1 MQIINDEKGAGIR
14 MKKEHAGLIEPIE
27 LKERF
32 FLHYGVRHPEYYY
45 FHAHQGMELLLIHQG
60 QGQIVIGDKLEH
72 VGSGSLM
79 LFQPYQLHRIHM
91 SAGFSYERSV
101 LLFDP
106 STLDAKLESFPALQ
120 RFFRML
126 WRSELPAQ
134 HYSLGELEREAKLAL
149 MHGDQ
154 AIQAAVADRRLE
166 EMTLTAISLL
176 QLIRRVFP
184 ADASDMDYFSQI
196 PRTMGYTEK
205 AIQWIEAH
213 FTEEF
218 QLARLAEELYVS
230 PSHVSRLFHQET
242 GATLTEFITARRLR
256 EACLLL
262 AATKLSVREISLR
275 VGLTNVPYFGKL
287 FRRNL
292 GMTPLQ
298 YRNSRSSGE

>member
-1 MQIINDEKGAGIR
+1 MN
-14 MKKEHAGLIEPIE
+14 KEHTGLIEPIE
-27 LKERF
+27 LKDRF
-32 FLHYGVRHPEYYY
+32 FLHYGVQHLEYYY

-60 QGQIVIGDKLEH
+60 QGQIVIGDRLEN
-72 VGSGSLM
+72 VGPGSLM

-91 SAGFSYERSV
+91 NAGFAYERSV

-106 STLDAKLESFPALQ
+106 STLDARLQPFPALQ

-126 WRSELPAQ
+126 WCSELPAQ
-134 HYSLGELEREAKLAL
+134 HYPLGELERDARLAL
-149 MHGDQ
+149 MLGDQ
-154 AIQAAVADRRLE
+154 AVQAADADRRLE
-166 EMTLTAISLL
+166 EMALTAISML
-176 QLIRRVFP
+176 QLIRRTFP
-184 ADASDMDYFSQI
+184 ADALNREDWLQA

-218 QLARLAEELYVS
+218 QLARLADELYVS

-262 AATKLSVREISLR
+262 AATRLSVREVAQR
-275 VGLTNVPYFGKL
+275 VGLSNVPYFGKL

>member
-1 MQIINDEKGAGIR
+1 MN
-14 MKKEHAGLIEPIE
+14 KERAGLIEPIE
-27 LKERF
+27 LKESF
-32 FLHYGVRHPEYYY
+32 FLHYGVRHPEFYY

-60 QGQIVIGDKLEH
+60 RGQIVIGDKLEA
-72 VGSGSLM
+72 VGPGSLM

-91 SAGFSYERSV
+91 SADSSYERSV

-106 STLDAKLESFPALQ
+106 GTLDARLQPFPALQ

-126 WRSELPAQ
+126 WRGELPAQ
-134 HYSLGELEREAKLAL
+134 HYPLGELEREARLAL

-154 AIQAAVADRRLE
+154 AIQAADTNRRLE
-166 EMTLTAISLL
+166 EMALTAISML
-176 QLIRRVFP
+176 QLIRRAFP
-184 ADASDMDYFSQI
+184 ANELNKDDWSQA

-213 FTEEF
+213 YTEEF
-218 QLARLAEELYVS
+218 QLARLADELYVS

-262 AATKLSVREISLR
+262 AATGLSVREVALR
-275 VGLTNVPYFGKL
+275 VGLSNVPYFGKL
-287 FRRNL
+287 FRRHL

-298 YRNSRSSGE
+298 YRNSRSSVE